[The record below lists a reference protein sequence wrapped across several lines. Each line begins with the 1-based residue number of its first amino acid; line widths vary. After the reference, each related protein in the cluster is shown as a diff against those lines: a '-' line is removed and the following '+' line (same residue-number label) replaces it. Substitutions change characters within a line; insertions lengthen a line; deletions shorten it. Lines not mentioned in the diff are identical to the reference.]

1 MATETT
7 KTTAALILATFAL
20 VGFMTTGTVVPAAF
34 AQSDVGGALTNTGL
48 LGQFLNQDIQ
58 KDGKYCDCTS
68 PHTCDCTSTP
78 TCDCT
83 SPNTRD
89 CSSCSNGGSITDGL
103 ESTRETTEQTE
114 DQSEQ
119 NTQTNAI
126 SQEQTAN
133 NNHEIASGSGSE
145 VASAANSES
154 DSDYKIKDKS
164 KDDKDKSKD
173 DKDKSKDD
181 KDKSR
186 HGGSSNPILGESTTA
201 SYSASGVSTN
211 GDIEQNQT
219 LDSPTLV
226 NTNDAGTDES
236 RSAVVGFD
244 LGFEQF
250 TN

>member
-1 MATETT
+1 MATETTRRTT

-20 VGFMTTGTVVPAAF
+20 VGFMTTGAVVPAAF

-68 PHTCDCTSTP
+68 PHTCDCTSP
-78 TCDCT
+78 HTCDCT
-83 SPNTRD
+83 SPNTCDCTSTPTRD

-164 KDDKDKSKD
+164 KDGRSKT
-173 DKDKSKDD
+173 
-181 KDKSR
+181 
-186 HGGSSNPILGESTTA
+186 PILGESTTA

>member
-1 MATETT
+1 MATETTRRTT

-20 VGFMTTGTVVPAAF
+20 VGFMTTGAVVPAAF
-34 AQSDVGGALTNTGL
+34 AQSNVNDPLTGPGGL
-48 LGQFLNQDIQ
+48 LDQFLAEDSQT
-58 KDGKYCDCTS
+58 GGS
-68 PHTCDCTSTP
+68 GG
-78 TCDCT
+78 
-83 SPNTRD
+83 
-89 CSSCSNGGSITDGL
+89 SNGITDGL

-164 KDDKDKSKD
+164 KDGRSKT
-173 DKDKSKDD
+173 
-181 KDKSR
+181 
-186 HGGSSNPILGESTTA
+186 PILGESTTA